1 MMINGFNI
9 LFFKMAYHV
18 KNKEKYLMNLLM
30 KGLMKYII
38 FKKLTLIVGF
48 ISSKLK
54 ELFRKIL
61 KIKYKEAKYKAKHG
75 EGLKILTPK
84 QMLKK
89 LPIALAQ
96 VKAGNTSENLLNEF
110 IQVIYSLYLARDI
123 TKNIYNN
130 TVNSIKL

>member
-1 MMINGFNI
+1 
-9 LFFKMAYHV
+9 
-18 KNKEKYLMNLLM
+18 M

-54 ELFRKIL
+54 ELFQKVL

-110 IQVIYSLYLARDI
+110 IQVIYSLYLAREI